1 MGEKTMTNKQPP
13 EQRAVGKEER
23 HFGQRIEVV
32 PSILSADFTDLG
44 KEIKKVERAGCSR
57 LHLDVMDGHF
67 VPNISIGPVVIK
79 AIRKYT
85 DLYLQTHLMIDHP
98 ERYVADFKR
107 AGSDCIIIH
116 QEACRNF
123 RKAVE
128 MIKGL
133 KMTAGISLRP
143 KTPLD
148 TIKDIINRMDMVLIM
163 TVEPGFGGQAF
174 IRGSEKKVAAAKTM
188 LYQKGLN
195 IHIGVDGG
203 ININTIP
210 LVVKAG
216 ATLLIAGSAVFMGNV
231 MRNIRDLRERA
242 REAAYEATRTGNQ
255 K

>member
-1 MGEKTMTNKQPP
+1 MTEKQP
-13 EQRAVGKEER
+13 QQQYAIGKEEKY
-23 HFGQRIEVV
+23 FTQRIEVV
-32 PSILSADFTDLG
+32 PSILSADFTNLG

-123 RKAVE
+123 RKTVE

-133 KMTAGISLRP
+133 KMKVGISLRP

-148 TIKDIINRMDMVLIM
+148 TIKDIIDKVDMILIM
-163 TVEPGFGGQAF
+163 TVEPGFGGQTF
-174 IRGSEKKVAAAKTM
+174 IRESEKKVAAVKTM

-195 IHIGVDGG
+195 INIGVDGG
-203 ININTIP
+203 INNNTIP

-216 ATLLIAGSAVFMGNV
+216 ATYLIAGSAVFKGDV
-231 MRNIRDLRERA
+231 TKNIRDLRERA
-242 REAAYEATRTGNQ
+242 KETQYEGTRRRKQ
-255 K
+255 R

>member
-1 MGEKTMTNKQPP
+1 MQS
-13 EQRAVGKEER
+13 
-23 HFGQRIEVV
+23 IEII
-32 PSILSADFTDLG
+32 PSILSADFTNLG

-85 DLYLQTHLMIDHP
+85 DLYLQTHLMIDNP

-123 RKAVE
+123 RRAVE

-133 KMTAGISLRP
+133 KLKAGIALRP
-143 KTPLD
+143 NTPPD
-148 TIKDIINRMDMVLIM
+148 TIKDIIDEMDMVLIM
-163 TVEPGFGGQAF
+163 TVEPGFGGQTF
-174 IRGSEKKVAAAKTM
+174 IKGSEKKVAAIKTI
-188 LYQKGLN
+188 LSQKGLD
-195 IHIGVDGG
+195 IPIGVDGG
-203 ININTIP
+203 INNTTIP

-216 ATLLIAGSAVFMGNV
+216 ATQLVAGSAVFTGDV
-231 MRNIRDLRERA
+231 MKNIRILRERA
-242 REAAYEATRTGNQ
+242 NEAVCETL
-255 K
+255 KVEEK

>member
-1 MGEKTMTNKQPP
+1 MQS
-13 EQRAVGKEER
+13 
-23 HFGQRIEVV
+23 IEII
-32 PSILSADFTDLG
+32 PSILSADFTNLG

-123 RKAVE
+123 RRAVE

-133 KMTAGISLRP
+133 KLKAGIALRP
-143 KTPLD
+143 NTPPD
-148 TIKDIINRMDMVLIM
+148 TIKDIIDEMDMVLIM
-163 TVEPGFGGQAF
+163 TVEPGFSGQTF
-174 IRGSEKKVAAAKTM
+174 IKGSEKKVAAIKTR
-188 LYQKGLN
+188 LDQKDLD
-195 IHIGVDGG
+195 ISIGVDGG
-203 ININTIP
+203 INNNTIP
-210 LVVKAG
+210 MVVKAG
-216 ATLLIAGSAVFMGNV
+216 ATQLIAGSSVFKGDV
-231 MRNIRDLRERA
+231 IKNIRILRERA
-242 REAAYEATRTGNQ
+242 NEAVCETLKVEEN
-255 K
+255 

>member
-1 MGEKTMTNKQPP
+1 LQKS
-13 EQRAVGKEER
+13 
-23 HFGQRIEVV
+23 IEII
-32 PSILSADFTDLG
+32 PSILSADFTNLG

-85 DLYLQTHLMIDHP
+85 DLSLQTHLMIDHP

-116 QEACRNF
+116 QESCRNF

-133 KMTAGISLRP
+133 KLKAGIALKP
-143 KTPLD
+143 NTPPD
-148 TIKDIINRMDMVLIM
+148 TIKDIIDEMDMVLIM
-163 TVEPGFGGQAF
+163 TIEPGFGGQTF
-174 IRGSEKKVAAAKTM
+174 IKGSEKKVAAIKTI
-188 LYQKGLN
+188 LSQKGLD
-195 IHIGVDGG
+195 IPIGVDGG
-203 ININTIP
+203 INNTTIP

-216 ATLLIAGSAVFMGNV
+216 ATQLVAGSAVFTGDV
-231 MRNIRDLRERA
+231 MKNIRILRERA
-242 REAAYEATRTGNQ
+242 NEAVCEMRSVEE

>member
-1 MGEKTMTNKQPP
+1 MQS
-13 EQRAVGKEER
+13 
-23 HFGQRIEVV
+23 IEII
-32 PSILSADFTDLG
+32 PSILSADFTNLG

-57 LHLDVMDGHF
+57 LHLDVMDGYF

-79 AIRKYT
+79 AVRKYT
-85 DLYLQTHLMIDHP
+85 DLYLQTHLMIDNP

-133 KMTAGISLRP
+133 KVKAGIALRP
-143 KTPLD
+143 NTPPD
-148 TIKDIINRMDMVLIM
+148 TIKDIIDEMDMVLIM
-163 TVEPGFGGQAF
+163 TVEPGFGGQTF
-174 IRGSEKKVAAAKTM
+174 IKGSEKKVAAIKTI
-188 LYQKGLN
+188 LSQKGLD
-195 IHIGVDGG
+195 IPIGVDGG
-203 ININTIP
+203 INNNTIP

-216 ATLLIAGSAVFMGNV
+216 ATQLIAGSAVFTGDV
-231 MRNIRDLRERA
+231 MKNIRILRERA
-242 REAAYEATRTGNQ
+242 NEAVCEMLSEEE

>member
-1 MGEKTMTNKQPP
+1 MQN
-13 EQRAVGKEER
+13 
-23 HFGQRIEVV
+23 IEIV
-32 PSILSADFTDLG
+32 PSILSADFTNLG

-79 AIRKYT
+79 AIRKHT

-133 KMTAGISLRP
+133 KVQAGIALRP
-143 KTPLD
+143 NTPSD
-148 TIKDIINRMDMVLIM
+148 TIKNIIGELDIVLIM
-163 TVEPGFGGQAF
+163 TVEPGFGGQKF
-174 IRGSEKKVAAAKTM
+174 IRGSEKKVAAIKTM
-188 LYQKGLN
+188 LDQKGLN
-195 IHIGVDGG
+195 IPIGVDGG

-210 LVVKAG
+210 LVVKNG
-216 ATLLIAGSAVFMGNV
+216 ATQLIAGSAVFEGDV
-231 MRNIRDLRERA
+231 MKNIRILRERA
-242 REAAYEATRTGNQ
+242 NEALCETL
-255 K
+255 KVEEK

>member
-1 MGEKTMTNKQPP
+1 MANKQS
-13 EQRAVGKEER
+13 QQQYAIGKEEK
-23 HFGQRIEVV
+23 HFMQRIEVV
-32 PSILSADFTDLG
+32 PSILSADFTNLG

-67 VPNISIGPVVIK
+67 VPNISIGPVVIN

-133 KMTAGISLRP
+133 KMKAGISLRP
-143 KTPLD
+143 KTPLN
-148 TIKDIINRMDMVLIM
+148 TIKDIIDKMDMVLIM
-163 TVEPGFGGQAF
+163 TVEPGFGGQTF
-174 IRGSEKKVAAAKTM
+174 IRGSEKKVAAVKTM
-188 LYQKGLN
+188 LYQKGLD
-195 IHIGVDGG
+195 IPIGVDGG
-203 ININTIP
+203 INHNTIP

-216 ATLLIAGSAVFMGNV
+216 ATHLIAGSAVFKGDV
-231 MRNIRDLRERA
+231 MKNIRNLRERA
-242 REAAYEATRTGNQ
+242 KESPYEGTQTRN
-255 K
+255 KK

>member
-1 MGEKTMTNKQPP
+1 MQN
-13 EQRAVGKEER
+13 
-23 HFGQRIEVV
+23 IEIV
-32 PSILSADFTDLG
+32 PSILSADFTNLG

-67 VPNISIGPVVIK
+67 IPNISIGPLVIK

-98 ERYVADFKR
+98 ERYVTDFKR

-133 KMTAGISLRP
+133 KVKAGIALRP
-143 KTPLD
+143 NTPSD
-148 TIKDIINRMDMVLIM
+148 TIKDIIDEMDMVLIM
-163 TVEPGFGGQAF
+163 TVEPGFGGQTF
-174 IRGSEKKVAAAKTM
+174 IKGSEKKVAAIKTI
-188 LYQKGLN
+188 LSQKGLD
-195 IHIGVDGG
+195 IPIGVDGG
-203 ININTIP
+203 INNNTIP

-216 ATLLIAGSAVFMGNV
+216 ATQLVAGSAVFTGDV
-231 MRNIRDLRERA
+231 MKNIRILRERA
-242 REAAYEATRTGNQ
+242 NEAVCEMLSVEE

>member
-1 MGEKTMTNKQPP
+1 MQS
-13 EQRAVGKEER
+13 
-23 HFGQRIEVV
+23 IEII
-32 PSILSADFTDLG
+32 PSILSADFTNLG

-123 RKAVE
+123 RRAVE

-133 KMTAGISLRP
+133 KLKAGIALRP
-143 KTPLD
+143 NTPPD
-148 TIKDIINRMDMVLIM
+148 TIKDIIDKMDMVLIM
-163 TVEPGFGGQAF
+163 TVEPGFGGQTF
-174 IRGSEKKVAAAKTM
+174 IKGSEKKVAAIKTI
-188 LYQKGLN
+188 LSQKGLN
-195 IHIGVDGG
+195 IPIGVDGG
-203 ININTIP
+203 INNNTIP

-216 ATLLIAGSAVFMGNV
+216 ATQLIAGSSVFKGDV
-231 MRNIRDLRERA
+231 MKNIRNLREKA
-242 REAAYEATRTGNQ
+242 NGAACEMLSMEE

>member
-1 MGEKTMTNKQPP
+1 MQN
-13 EQRAVGKEER
+13 
-23 HFGQRIEVV
+23 IEIV
-32 PSILSADFTDLG
+32 PSILSADFTNLG

-133 KMTAGISLRP
+133 KVKAGIALRP
-143 KTPLD
+143 NTPPD
-148 TIKDIINRMDMVLIM
+148 TIKDIIDEMDMVLIM
-163 TVEPGFGGQAF
+163 TVEPGFGGQRF
-174 IRGSEKKVAAAKTM
+174 IKGSEKKVAAIKTI
-188 LYQKGLN
+188 LSQKGLD
-195 IHIGVDGG
+195 IPIGVDGG
-203 ININTIP
+203 INNNTIP

-216 ATLLIAGSAVFMGNV
+216 ATQLVAGSAVFTGDV
-231 MRNIRDLRERA
+231 MKNIHILRERA
-242 REAAYEATRTGNQ
+242 NEAVCEMLSMEE

>member
-1 MGEKTMTNKQPP
+1 MQN
-13 EQRAVGKEER
+13 
-23 HFGQRIEVV
+23 IEIV
-32 PSILSADFTDLG
+32 PSILSADFTNLG

-133 KMTAGISLRP
+133 KVKAGIALRP
-143 KTPLD
+143 NTPPD
-148 TIKDIINRMDMVLIM
+148 TIKDIIDEMDMVLIM
-163 TVEPGFGGQAF
+163 TVEPGFGGQRF
-174 IRGSEKKVAAAKTM
+174 IKGSEKKVDAIKTI
-188 LYQKGLN
+188 LSQKGLD
-195 IHIGVDGG
+195 IPIGVDGG
-203 ININTIP
+203 INNNTIP

-216 ATLLIAGSAVFMGNV
+216 ATQLVAGSAVFTGDV
-231 MRNIRDLRERA
+231 MKNIRILRERA
-242 REAAYEATRTGNQ
+242 NEAVCEMLNMEE

>member
-1 MGEKTMTNKQPP
+1 MQS
-13 EQRAVGKEER
+13 
-23 HFGQRIEVV
+23 IEII
-32 PSILSADFTDLG
+32 PSILSADFTNLG

-79 AIRKYT
+79 AIRKHT

-133 KMTAGISLRP
+133 KLKAGIALRP
-143 KTPLD
+143 NTPPD
-148 TIKDIINRMDMVLIM
+148 TIKDIIDKMDMILIM
-163 TVEPGFGGQAF
+163 TVEPGFGGQRF
-174 IRGSEKKVAAAKTM
+174 IKGSEKKVAAIKVM
-188 LYQKGLN
+188 LGQKGLD
-195 IHIGVDGG
+195 ISLGVDGG
-203 ININTIP
+203 INNNTIP

-216 ATLLIAGSAVFMGNV
+216 ATQLIAGSAVFTGEV
-231 MRNIRDLRERA
+231 MKNIRILRERVN
-242 REAAYEATRTGNQ
+242 EAVCKTLKVEE

>member
-1 MGEKTMTNKQPP
+1 MQS
-13 EQRAVGKEER
+13 
-23 HFGQRIEVV
+23 IEII
-32 PSILSADFTDLG
+32 PSILSADFTNLG

-79 AIRKYT
+79 AIRKHT

-123 RKAVE
+123 RRAVE

-133 KMTAGISLRP
+133 KLKAGIALRP
-143 KTPLD
+143 NTPPD
-148 TIKDIINRMDMVLIM
+148 TIKDIIDEMDIVLIM
-163 TVEPGFGGQAF
+163 TVEPGFGGQTF
-174 IRGSEKKVAAAKTM
+174 IKGSEKKVATIKTI
-188 LYQKGLN
+188 LSQKGLD
-195 IHIGVDGG
+195 IPIGVDGG
-203 ININTIP
+203 INNNTIP

-216 ATLLIAGSAVFMGNV
+216 ATQLVAGSAVFTGDV
-231 MRNIRDLRERA
+231 MKNIRILRERA
-242 REAAYEATRTGNQ
+242 NETVCEMLSVEE

>member
-1 MGEKTMTNKQPP
+1 LQKS
-13 EQRAVGKEER
+13 
-23 HFGQRIEVV
+23 IEII
-32 PSILSADFTDLG
+32 PSILSADFTNLG

-85 DLYLQTHLMIDHP
+85 DLSLQTHLMIDHP

-116 QEACRNF
+116 QESCRNF
-123 RKAVE
+123 RTAVE

-133 KMTAGISLRP
+133 KLKAGIALKP
-143 KTPLD
+143 NTPPD
-148 TIKDIINRMDMVLIM
+148 TIKDIIDEMDMVLIM
-163 TVEPGFGGQAF
+163 TVEPGFGGQTF
-174 IRGSEKKVAAAKTM
+174 IKGSEKKVAAIKTI
-188 LYQKGLN
+188 LSQKGLD
-195 IHIGVDGG
+195 IPIGVDGG
-203 ININTIP
+203 INNTTIP

-216 ATLLIAGSAVFMGNV
+216 ATQLVAGSAVFTGDV
-231 MRNIRDLRERA
+231 MKNIRILRERA
-242 REAAYEATRTGNQ
+242 NEAVCEMRSVEE

>member
-1 MGEKTMTNKQPP
+1 MQN
-13 EQRAVGKEER
+13 
-23 HFGQRIEVV
+23 IEIV
-32 PSILSADFTDLG
+32 PSILSADFTNLG

-67 VPNISIGPVVIK
+67 VSNISIGPVVIK

-85 DLYLQTHLMIDHP
+85 DLYLQTHLMIDNP

-133 KMTAGISLRP
+133 KVQAGIALRP
-143 KTPLD
+143 NTPSD
-148 TIKDIINRMDMVLIM
+148 TIKDIIDKMDMVLIM
-163 TVEPGFGGQAF
+163 TVEPGFSGQTF
-174 IRGSEKKVAAAKTM
+174 IRGSEKKVAAIKTM
-188 LYQKGLN
+188 LDQKGFD
-195 IHIGVDGG
+195 ISIGVDGG
-203 ININTIP
+203 INNNTIP
-210 LVVKAG
+210 MVVKAG
-216 ATLLIAGSAVFMGNV
+216 ATQLVAGSAVFTGDV
-231 MRNIRDLRERA
+231 IKNIRILRGRA
-242 REAAYEATRTGNQ
+242 NDAVCEMMKVEE

>member
-1 MGEKTMTNKQPP
+1 MQS
-13 EQRAVGKEER
+13 
-23 HFGQRIEVV
+23 IEII
-32 PSILSADFTDLG
+32 PSILSADFTNLG

-123 RKAVE
+123 RRAVE

-133 KMTAGISLRP
+133 KLKAGIALRP
-143 KTPLD
+143 NTPPD
-148 TIKDIINRMDMVLIM
+148 TIKDIIDEMDMVLIM
-163 TVEPGFGGQAF
+163 TVEPGFSGQTF
-174 IRGSEKKVAAAKTM
+174 IKGSEKKVAAIKTI
-188 LYQKGLN
+188 LSQKGLD
-195 IHIGVDGG
+195 IPIGVDGG
-203 ININTIP
+203 INNNTIP

-216 ATLLIAGSAVFMGNV
+216 ATQLIAGSAVFTGDIMK
-231 MRNIRDLRERA
+231 NIRILRERA
-242 REAAYEATRTGNQ
+242 NEAVCE
-255 K
+255 KLKVEEK